1 MLTLWLT
8 AGLLLAGDG
17 PTLSELLPPV
27 KVNAAGKPLDVE
39 RDGHSA
45 PFVGDYDG
53 DGAADLLVG
62 QYHEGRLRI
71 YRNRGSDTSPLYGEP
86 EMFEGRVPEG

>member
-1 MLTLWLT
+1 MLTFWMT
-8 AGLLLAGDG
+8 AGLLWAADG
-17 PTLSELLPPV
+17 PVAADLQLPV
-27 KVNAAGKPLDVE
+27 RVEAAGKPLDVE

-53 DGAADLLVG
+53 DGVRDLLVG

-71 YRNRGSDTSPLYGEP
+71 YRNHGSDTSPLYGEP